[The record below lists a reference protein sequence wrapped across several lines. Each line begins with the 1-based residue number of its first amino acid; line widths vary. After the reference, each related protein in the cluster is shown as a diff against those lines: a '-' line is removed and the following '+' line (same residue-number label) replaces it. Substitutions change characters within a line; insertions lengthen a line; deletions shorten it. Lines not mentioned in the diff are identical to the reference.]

1 MKIGIDLGTSYSLV
15 GLMHPDGATALI
27 PDARDEERF
36 FTPSTVVITG
46 DDAFVGSLAE
56 DLVEDHPELPAIR
69 FFKRQLGSRE
79 EVYFDE
85 TGRGWN
91 AEGLSALILGK
102 LRFDAETEGSRR
114 VDGAVISVPAHFND
128 RQRKAVA
135 AAASLANLPL
145 LDLIDEPV
153 AAALHYGVTTR
164 AHGEV
169 LLTYD
174 FGGGTFDA
182 TTLSLDER
190 GIYVLSKTGLTE
202 LGGKEVDEIV
212 GGMLLDQFTHA
223 LGQAPDLNARTLLE
237 LRRASEALKIAL
249 CEPGERRIQR
259 TVLLGS
265 EAVEVVIDRREF
277 EAAIEP
283 LVEETIATTQRCLQE
298 SGLSPADVNTVLL
311 VGGSSWIPAVERRLR
326 ETFGGDGQKI
336 QRHEPSRAVA
346 YGAAMRAAQ
355 VAGEADAYR
364 LPAELKGV
372 TGYSVGVRTL
382 DPVTGG
388 VTIDTLIKKN
398 MPLPAR
404 VSKTFYTTRPD
415 QRHMSLEMVQHRPGG
430 SSGGDAN
437 ATPVPLGALTV
448 GPLER
453 PRLNYPVDVRVEY
466 REDGTVSVR
475 ATDADTG
482 HELEQSFGGDPGGD
496 IEYLAGQRKQLMAI
510 SRA

>member
-15 GLMHPDGATALI
+15 GRMHPDGATSLI
-27 PDARDEERF
+27 PDTRDEERF
-36 FTPSTVVITG
+36 HTPSTVVING
-46 DDAFVGSLAE
+46 DDAFVGALAE

-69 FFKRQLGSRE
+69 FFKRQLGHRE
-79 EVYFDE
+79 EIYFDE
-85 TGRGWN
+85 RGRGWH
-91 AEGLSALILGK
+91 AEGLAALVLAK

-114 VDGAVISVPAHFND
+114 VEGAVISVPAHFND

-135 AAASLANLPL
+135 AAASLAELPL
-145 LDLIDEPV
+145 LDLVDEPV
-153 AAALHYGVTTR
+153 AAALHYGVATQ

-169 LLTYD
+169 LLAYD

-212 GGMLLDQFTHA
+212 GEMLLEQFENA
-223 LGQAPDLNARTLLE
+223 LGAPPDLNARTLLE

-249 CEPGERRIQR
+249 CEPGDRRVR
-259 TVLLGS
+259 KTVLLGS
-265 EAVEVVIDRREF
+265 EAVEVVLDRRRF
-277 EAAIEP
+277 AAAVEP
-283 LVEETIATTQRCLQE
+283 LVEQTMASTLSCLQE
-298 SGLSPADVNTVLL
+298 SGLSPDDVTTVLL
-311 VGGSSWIPAVERRLR
+311 VGGSSWIPSVERRLR
-326 ETFGGDGQKI
+326 EIFGGDAGSQSRI
-336 QRHEPSRAVA
+336 RRHEPSKAVA
-346 YGAAMRAAQ
+346 FGAAMRAAQ

-382 DPVTGG
+382 DPATGG
-388 VTIDTLIKKN
+388 VRIDNLVKKN

-404 VSKTFYTTRPD
+404 ASKTYYTTRPD
-415 QRHMSLEMVQHRPGG
+415 QRHISLELVQHR
-430 SSGGDAN
+430 GDGA
-437 ATPVPLGALTV
+437 APVPLGTLAV

-453 PRLNYPVDVRVEY
+453 PRLNYPVEVAVEY
-466 REDGTVSVR
+466 REDGTVRVR
-475 ATDADTG
+475 ATDADSG
-482 HELEQSFGGDPGGD
+482 RELEQSFGGDPAGD
-496 IEYLAGQRKQLMAI
+496 IEYLAGQRKQLMAV

>member
-15 GLMHPDGATALI
+15 GRMHPDGATSLI
-27 PDARDEERF
+27 PDTRDEERYH
-36 FTPSTVVITG
+36 TPSTVVISG
-46 DDAFVGSLAE
+46 DDAFVGALAE

-69 FFKRQLGSRE
+69 FFKRQLGDRE
-79 EVYFDE
+79 EIYFDE
-85 TGRGWN
+85 RGRGWH
-91 AEGLSALILGK
+91 AEGLSALVLSK

-114 VDGAVISVPAHFND
+114 VEGAVISVPAHFND

-135 AAASLANLPL
+135 AAASLAELPL
-145 LDLIDEPV
+145 LDLVDEPV
-153 AAALHYGVTTR
+153 AAALHYGVATQ

-212 GGMLLDQFTHA
+212 GEMLLEQFEHA
-223 LGQAPDLNARTLLE
+223 LGAAPDLNARTLLE

-249 CEPGERRIQR
+249 CEPGDRRVR
-259 TVLLGS
+259 KTVLLGS
-265 EAVEVVIDRREF
+265 EAVEVVLDRRRF
-277 EAAIEP
+277 EAAVEP
-283 LVEETIATTQRCLQE
+283 LVEETMANTLRCLQE
-298 SGLSPADVNTVLL
+298 SGLKPDDVTTVLL
-311 VGGSSWIPAVERRLR
+311 VGGSSWIPSVERRLK
-326 ETFGGDGQKI
+326 EVFGGGGGGGGGAENRI
-336 QRHEPSRAVA
+336 RRHEPSKAVA

-382 DPVTGG
+382 DPSSGG
-388 VTIDTLIKKN
+388 VAIDNLVKKN

-404 VSKTFYTTRPD
+404 ASKTYYTTRAD
-415 QRHMSLEMVQHRPGG
+415 QSHISLELVQHR
-430 SSGGDAN
+430 GDGAP
-437 ATPVPLGALTV
+437 PVPLGTLTV

-453 PRLNYPVDVRVEY
+453 PRLNYPVEVGVEY
-466 REDGTVSVR
+466 REDGTVRVR
-475 ATDADTG
+475 ATDADSG
-482 HELEQSFGGDPGGD
+482 RELEQSFGGDPAGD
-496 IEYLAGQRKQLMAI
+496 IEYLASQRKQLMAV